1 MFLILFQLIL
11 VGLLSVEML
20 DEEEFMMFKLDEL
33 LRLKEVYVE
42 EINF

>member
-33 LRLKEVYVE
+33 LRLKEVYVA